1 MKNISTQNK
10 NVPKMRPAVDLDVTT
25 INTES
30 TSFDFLKDEADI
42 YTTTDVTKK
51 YSQTTYSDE
60 S

>member
-1 MKNISTQNK
+1 
-10 NVPKMRPAVDLDVTT
+10 MRPAVDLDVTT